1 MNRIFLSI
9 LIMVSFLLY
18 TQLCFAKKSGNQLI
32 LQHGI
37 VQSAKVV
44 KLDSEAAKG
53 ALLGGAVGLWSANG
67 KKNSKKWR
75 NTLAGAAAGG
85 VLKSHSEGD
94 RRGMEYVVDVNSGT
108 TIRIISDQSEIRVGD
123 CVTIEQSGKTANIR
137 REPSTT
143 CQEKSQAIVQSLEK
157 EFEKEANECLAAKKQ
172 LLDAKSDKDVDTALR
187 KVQILCNN

>member
-1 MNRIFLSI
+1 MKKSVIALFVTTVFL
-9 LIMVSFLLY
+9 VSV
-18 TQLCFAKKSGNQLI
+18 QHGFAVKSGNQVV

-37 VQSAKVV
+37 VQSANVV
-44 KLDSEAAKG
+44 QLNSEAAKG
-53 ALLGGAVGLWSANG
+53 ALLGGAIGLWSANG

-85 VLKSHSEGD
+85 VLKARSEGD
-94 RRGMEYVVDVNSGT
+94 RRGIEYVVNTISGS

-143 CQEKSQAIVQSLEK
+143 CQPKSQEIVQNLHA
-157 EFEKEANECLAAKKQ
+157 EFEEEANECLAAKQQ
-172 LLDAKSDKDVDTALR
+172 LLDATSEEVDTALR